1 MRPDVFLLRGLEV
14 ARRHKHN
21 SRFERSLFQLLM
33 FSWVS
38 THFLNPSLF
47 WPAVGLMAVP
57 VIIHL
62 INRLR
67 YKRVRFAAMEFLLQS
82 QQRNRRRVLIE
93 HLLLLAARVLAVG
106 FIGFLIARFVADPRQ
121 LSMFQGAKTHHVLL
135 IDDSGS
141 MRDRIGDTD
150 AFSAA
155 REVIRKLTAEGAQ
168 RPETQKLTVL
178 RMSSPNETLSGLS
191 ERDVDEA
198 LLAEITSRLDDLDCT
213 YGTVDVAGALD
224 AVKSRLGDDAG
235 SVKHLHVISDFRR
248 VDWFDNKAAAAG
260 IRALEESEIEV
271 NLVRTV
277 ATSNS
282 NLAVTDLSGD
292 SATAAAGVPI
302 VLTASIQNF
311 GATAAQNV
319 RLAVQADGRALP
331 GNYLLERIEPGETV
345 KRQIPVQFD
354 KAGTHRVAVSLE
366 SDPLEADNSRR
377 LAIVVANDNP
387 VLVIVGTP
395 LQDEGNYIR
404 DALAADKSVT
414 GYNVTVESPEF
425 LRRHPLDAYQA
436 IYLVNVPDLS
446 EDAVDVLEKYVA
458 AGGGLAWFMGDLVRP
473 GFYNERLYN
482 GGQGLFPVKLA
493 PAPARLTRDEFTSQ
507 PDIVARDNDL
517 FRILSGADNP
527 FIDQVFIN
535 VYFPV
540 DRDAFAKDRD
550 KAGGLAVLADL
561 RNREPLMVESAFG
574 KGRIVACLTAAGPIP
589 SPEKVAW
596 TNWANG
602 PGAPSYAV
610 MNLELAKWIARRDRG
625 NPVRMVGEP
634 IAMSIDRSQFRDDI
648 EIVGP
653 DDQVSQVT
661 AVEPQSRPADG
672 EKSSGVTAVATYRD
686 TRRPGFYVVTKFS
699 QSQQPDQTVL
709 AYNVPDIESQLKLAT
724 DAEIFRELGDGV
736 AVTIQ
741 PAGSAEWIRS
751 ESPGRE
757 LRWLLL
763 VGLALLLSVEQI
775 LGYRL
780 SYHQTDDSTPKS
792 RIFRRRKPSTNGARR
807 STKAGVG

>member
-1 MRPDVFLLRGLEV
+1 
-14 ARRHKHN
+14 
-21 SRFERSLFQLLM
+21 M

-57 VIIHL
+57 ILIHL

-82 QQRNRRRVLIE
+82 EQRNRRRVLIE

-106 FIGFLIARFVADPRQ
+106 FIGFLIARFVADPKQ
-121 LSMFQGAKTHHVLL
+121 ISMFQGAKTHHVLL

-150 AFSAA
+150 AFSTA
-155 REVIRKLTAEGAQ
+155 REVIRKLAAEGAQ
-168 RPETQKLTVL
+168 RPDTQKLTVL

-191 ERDVDEA
+191 ERDVDDA
-198 LLAEITSRLDDLDCT
+198 LLAEIASRLDDLDCT
-213 YGTVDVAGALD
+213 YGSVDVAGALD
-224 AVKSRLGDDAG
+224 AVKSRLSDDAG

-248 VDWFDNKAAAAG
+248 TDWFDNKAAAAA
-260 IRALEESEIEV
+260 IRALEENEIEV

-277 ATSNS
+277 ASSNA
-282 NLAVTDLSGD
+282 NLAVTDLDGD
-292 SATAAAGVPI
+292 SATAAAGVP
-302 VLTASIQNF
+302 VLLTASVQNL

-319 RLAVQADGRALP
+319 RLAVQVDGKGLP
-331 GNYLLERIEPGETV
+331 GNYVLERIEAGETAQ
-345 KRQIPVQFD
+345 RAIPVQFE

-366 SDPLEADNSRR
+366 SDALEADNSRR

-436 IYLVNVPDLS
+436 IYLVNVPELP
-446 EDAVDVLEKYVA
+446 EDAVDVLEKYVS

-473 GFYNERLYN
+473 GFYNERLFKD
-482 GGQGLFPVKLA
+482 GQGLFPVKLA

-507 PDIVARDNDL
+507 PDIVARNNDL

-550 KAGGLAVLADL
+550 KAGGISVLADL
-561 RNREPLMVESAFG
+561 RNRDPLMVESTYG
-574 KGRIVACLTAAGPIP
+574 KGRVVACLTAAAPIP
-589 SPEKVAW
+589 SPEKVVW

-610 MNLELAKWIARRDRG
+610 MNLELARWIARRDRG
-625 NPVRMVGEP
+625 SPMRMVGEP
-634 IAMSIDRSQFRDDI
+634 ITVSIDRSQFRDDI

-653 DDQVSQVT
+653 DDQVSQVS
-661 AVEPQSRPADG
+661 AVDPQPTDAD
-672 EKSSGVTAVATYRD
+672 KSDAQSSGVTAVATYRD

-699 QSQQPDQTVL
+699 QTQQPDQQVL
-709 AYNVPDIESQLKLAT
+709 AYNVPESESELKLAS
-724 DAEIFRELGDGV
+724 DDEILRELGDGV

-757 LRWLLL
+757 LRWILL
-763 VGLALLLSVEQI
+763 VGLALLLSIEQI

-792 RIFRRRKPSTNGARR
+792 SIFRRRKPSTNGARR
-807 STKAGVG
+807 VKKAGVS

>member
-1 MRPDVFLLRGLEV
+1 
-14 ARRHKHN
+14 
-21 SRFERSLFQLLM
+21 M

-38 THFLNPSLF
+38 SHFLNPSLF

-57 VIIHL
+57 ILIHL

-82 QQRNRRRVLIE
+82 QQRNRRRVLLE

-121 LSMFQGAKTHHVLL
+121 LSMFQGTKTHHVLL
-135 IDDSGS
+135 LDDSGS
-141 MRDRIGDTD
+141 MRDRSGDTD
-150 AFSAA
+150 AFGAA
-155 REVIRKLTAEGAQ
+155 REVVRKLAAEGAQ
-168 RPETQKLTVL
+168 RPETQKLTLL
-178 RMSSPNETLSGLS
+178 RMSNLNETLSGLS
-191 ERDVDEA
+191 ERDVDDA
-198 LLAEITSRLDDLDCT
+198 LLAEITSRLDDLECT
-213 YGTVDVAGALD
+213 YGAVDVAGALD
-224 AVKSRLGDDAG
+224 AVKTRLADDAG

-248 VDWFDNKAAAAG
+248 SDWFDNKAAAAA
-260 IRALEESEIEV
+260 IRGLEESEIDV

-277 ATSNS
+277 ATSNG
-282 NLAVTDLSGD
+282 NLAVTDLRGD
-292 SATAAAGVPI
+292 AATAAAGVPI
-302 VLTASIQNF
+302 LLTASVQNL
-311 GATAAQNV
+311 GETAAQNV
-319 RLAVQADGRALP
+319 RLSVQVDGRALP
-331 GNYLLERIEPGETV
+331 GNYVLERIEPGETA
-345 KRQIPVQFD
+345 RRSIPVQFE

-366 SDPLEADNSRR
+366 SDALESDNARR
-377 LAIVVANDNP
+377 LAILVANDNP

-425 LRRHPLDAYQA
+425 LRRHPIDAYEA
-436 IYLVNVPDLS
+436 IYLVNVPELP

-473 GFYNERLYN
+473 AFYNDRLYRD
-482 GGQGLFPVKLA
+482 GQGIFPLKLA

-517 FRILSGADNP
+517 FRILAGADNP

-535 VYFPV
+535 IYFPV

-550 KAGGLAVLADL
+550 KAGGLSVLADL
-561 RNREPLMVESAFG
+561 RNREPLMVESVFG
-574 KGRIVACLTAAGPIP
+574 KGRIVTCLTAAGPVP
-589 SPEKVAW
+589 SPENVVW

-625 NPVRMVGEP
+625 APVRMVGEP
-634 IAMSIDRSQFRDDI
+634 ITVDIDRSQFRDDI

-661 AVEPQSRPADG
+661 AVDLPPQAASPEKPAPP
-672 EKSSGVTAVATYRD
+672 SAGVVAVATYRD
-686 TRRPGFYVVTKFS
+686 TQRPGFYVVTRFS
-699 QSQQPDQTVL
+699 QSQQPEPQVL
-709 AYNVPDIESQLKLAT
+709 AYNVPDSESHLKLAT
-724 DAEIFRELGDGV
+724 DTEILREIGDGI

-763 VGLALLLSVEQI
+763 VGLAVLLSIEQV

-780 SYHQTDDSTPKS
+780 SYHQTDDGRSRS
-792 RIFRRRKPSTNGARR
+792 RIFPGRKSSTAAARKPM
-807 STKAGVG
+807 KAGVS

>member
-1 MRPDVFLLRGLEV
+1 
-14 ARRHKHN
+14 
-21 SRFERSLFQLLM
+21 M

-57 VIIHL
+57 ILIHL

-106 FIGFLIARFVADPRQ
+106 FIGLLIARFVADPKQ
-121 LSMFQGAKTHHVLL
+121 ISMFQGAKTHHVLL

-150 AFSAA
+150 AFASA
-155 REVIRKLTAEGAQ
+155 REVVRKLAAEGAQ
-168 RPETQKLTVL
+168 RPDTQKLTVL

-191 ERDVDEA
+191 ERDVDDA
-198 LLAEITSRLDDLDCT
+198 LLAEMASRLDDLDCT
-213 YGTVDVAGALD
+213 YGTVDVAAALD

-248 VDWFDNKAAAAG
+248 ADWFDNKAAAAG
-260 IRALEESEIEV
+260 IRALEEKEIEV

-277 ATSNS
+277 PVSNP
-282 NLAVTDLSGD
+282 NLAITALSGD

-302 VLTASIQNF
+302 VLTASVENL
-311 GATAAQNV
+311 GATAAENV
-319 RLAVQADGRALP
+319 RLAVQVDGRPLP
-331 GNYLLERIEPGETV
+331 GNYVLERIEAGETA
-345 KRQIPVQFD
+345 KRSVPVLFE

-366 SDPLEADNSRR
+366 SDALEADNSRR
-377 LAIVVANDNP
+377 VAIVVANDNP

-395 LQDEGNYIR
+395 LQDEGAYIR

-425 LRRHPLDAYQA
+425 LRRHPLDGYQA
-436 IYLVNVPDLS
+436 IYLVNVPELP

-458 AGGGLAWFMGDLVRP
+458 AGGGLAWFLGDLVRP
-473 GFYNERLYN
+473 GFYNERFYKD
-482 GGQGLFPVKLA
+482 GAGLFPVQLG
-493 PAPARLTRDEFTSQ
+493 PAPSRLVRDEFTSQ
-507 PDIVARDNDL
+507 PDIVAQDNDL
-517 FRILSGADNP
+517 FRILSGSDNP
-527 FIDQVFIN
+527 FIDQVFVN

-540 DRDAFAKDRD
+540 DRDVLTKQRT
-550 KAGGLAVLADL
+550 KADGVSVLAEL
-561 RNREPLMVESAFG
+561 RNRDPLMIESRYG
-574 KGRIVACLTAAGPIP
+574 QGRIVTCLTAAGPIQ

-610 MNLELAKWIARRDRG
+610 MNLELAKLIARSDRAA
-625 NPVRMVGEP
+625 PTRLVGEP
-634 IAMSIDRSQFRDDI
+634 IVVPVDRSQFRDDI
-648 EIVGP
+648 EIIGP

-661 AVEPQSRPADG
+661 AVEPEPAK
-672 EKSSGVTAVATYRD
+672 EKAGKETEAARSLAMPVATYRE
-686 TRRPGFYVVTKFS
+686 TQRPGFYLVSKFS
-699 QSQQPDQTVL
+699 QSQQPEQQVL
-709 AYNVPDIESQLKLAT
+709 AYNVPGAESNLKLAE
-724 DAEIFRELGDGV
+724 DADILRELGDGV
-736 AVTIQ
+736 QVTIQ

-757 LRWLLL
+757 LRWILL
-763 VGLALLLSVEQI
+763 VGLAALLSIEQI

-780 SYHQTDDSTPKS
+780 SYHATDDTAPKS
-792 RIFRRRKPSTNGARR
+792 KIFRRRQTATTGARR
-807 STKAGVG
+807 PTKAGVG